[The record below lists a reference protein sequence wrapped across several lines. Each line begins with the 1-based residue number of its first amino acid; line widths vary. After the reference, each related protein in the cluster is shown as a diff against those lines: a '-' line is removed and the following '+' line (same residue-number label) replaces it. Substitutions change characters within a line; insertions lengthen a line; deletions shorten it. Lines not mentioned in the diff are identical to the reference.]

1 MIYFLYGP
9 ILNFCNHFSW
19 LIVTNGS
26 EGNTEQ
32 TIVPEG
38 PIEEA
43 IIFKGTTEPTMVREG
58 PVEQDIVPKQCI
70 EDTVVLKGITEQTIV
85 TEGPTLDIIEVP
97 LFLCIPSL
105 ICYHI
110 SLNTFRGYY

>member
-1 MIYFLYGP
+1 MPYGP
-9 ILNFCNHFSW
+9 ILNFCNHFLW

-43 IIFKGTTEPTMVREG
+43 IILKGTTEPTIVPEG
-58 PVEQDIVPKQCI
+58 PVEQDIAPEQCI
-70 EDTVVLKGITEQTIV
+70 EDAVVPKGIIEQTIV
-85 TEGPTLDIIEVP
+85 TEGPTLDFIEVP

-110 SLNTFRGYY
+110 SLNTFRGCY